1 MVGGYYTCCCC
12 WCFYLFISV
21 SLSGVALQWRQSRP
35 GNSKAEDTHTHTHL
49 HTSPCRHL
57 YLATTCLYLKHWWTF
72 YRKVRR
78 KTTVN
83 PYKKN
88 HLFSQS
94 RKQMVIGDLS
104 QSSPVEPNT
113 TTKSHYLYAP
123 SRSTL
128 LSHSSAPSSTW
139 PPSLQQH
146 SFWHLCP

>member
-35 GNSKAEDTHTHTHL
+35 GNSKAEDTLTHT